1 MDKGQD
7 GAVKPTV
14 SSARFPGGA
23 FGGKELAKEIL
34 ARLQSVEMRKSKSDK
49 LIANYIERNLA
60 ELPFET
66 AKSIAARLDISQ
78 MTVGRYLRRLGF
90 DGLDDLKAVL
100 RRGRSN
106 PAWQVKGSMDRFQQD
121 IKDGKLLAGLV
132 QQQIDNLGMIYELST
147 KVEWQQAIEAL
158 ISASEVHVA
167 AYQNVRGIAQYF
179 ASQLSYTRPRVT
191 FVDGLNGTYAEV
203 LDGSV
208 EGRVLFLHDV
218 RRFASKARP
227 LAEEARRAGVKVVLL
242 TDEFCPWA
250 DEVSDIALVVPGS
263 HGPLWDG
270 AATMTAVMD
279 LMLSNIIVLMGER
292 VDERVQV
299 LTRLQDVFGDFES

>member
-1 MDKGQD
+1 M
-7 GAVKPTV
+7 
-14 SSARFPGGA
+14 
-23 FGGKELAKEIL
+23 AKDIVT
-34 ARLQSVEMRKSKSDK
+34 RLQSAEPRKSKTDK
-49 LIANYIERNLA
+49 LIAQYIERNLA

-66 AKSIAARLDISQ
+66 AKSIATRLGISQ

-90 DGLDDLKAVL
+90 DGLDEMKTAL

-106 PAWQVKGSMDRFQQD
+106 PAWQVKGPVARLQQD
-121 IKDGKLLAGLV
+121 IREGKLLAGLV
-132 QQQIDNLGMIYELST
+132 QQQIDNLGVVYELMT
-147 KVEWQQAIEAL
+147 QPEWQQTIDAL
-158 ISASEVHVA
+158 ISASEVYVA

-179 ASQLSYTRPRVT
+179 ASQLSYSRPRVS
-191 FVDGLNGTYAEV
+191 FMDGLNGTYAEA

-227 LAEEARRAGVKVVLL
+227 LAAEARRAGVKVILL

-250 DEVSDIALVVPGS
+250 SEVADIALIVPGS

-279 LMLSNIIVLMGER
+279 LMLSNIIVLIGNQ
-292 VDERVQV
+292 VDERVQT
-299 LTRLQDVFGDFES
+299 LTRLQDIFGDFEN

>member
-1 MDKGQD
+1 MAQD
-7 GAVKPTV
+7 ILRRLR
-14 SSARFPGGA
+14 SA
-23 FGGKELAKEIL
+23 
-34 ARLQSVEMRKSKSDK
+34 EMRKSKADK
-49 LIANYIERNLA
+49 LIAQYFERNLA

-66 AKSIAARLDISQ
+66 AKSIAVRLDISQ

-90 DGLDDLKAVL
+90 DGLEDMKAAL

-106 PAWQVKGSMDRFQQD
+106 PAWEVKDPVARLQQD
-121 IKDGKLLAGLV
+121 IRENKLLARLA
-132 QQQIDNLGMIYELST
+132 QQQIDNLGVVYEMTT
-147 KVEWQQAIEAL
+147 KPEWQKTVDAL
-158 ISASEVHVA
+158 IGASEVYVA

-179 ASQLSYTRPRVT
+179 ASQLSYSRPRVS
-191 FVDGLNGTYAEV
+191 FMDGLNGTYAEV

-208 EGRVLFLHDV
+208 QNRVLFLYDV

-227 LAEEARRAGVKVVLL
+227 LAMEARGTGVKVILL

-250 DEVSDIALVVPGS
+250 EEVADIALIVPGS

-279 LMLSNIIVLMGER
+279 LMLSHIIVLLGNE
-292 VDERVQV
+292 VDERVQT
-299 LTRLQDVFGDFES
+299 LTRLQDIFGDFEN

>member
-1 MDKGQD
+1 M
-7 GAVKPTV
+7 
-14 SSARFPGGA
+14 
-23 FGGKELAKEIL
+23 AKDIVT
-34 ARLQSVEMRKSKSDK
+34 RLQSADLRKSKTDK
-49 LIANYIERNLA
+49 LIAQYIERNLA

-66 AKSIAARLDISQ
+66 AKSIATRLGISQ

-90 DGLDDLKAVL
+90 DGLDEMKTAL

-106 PAWQVKGSMDRFQQD
+106 PAWQVKGPVARLQQD
-121 IKDGKLLAGLV
+121 IREGKLLAGLV
-132 QQQIDNLGMIYELST
+132 QQQIDNLGVVYELMT
-147 KVEWQQAIEAL
+147 QPEWQQTIDAL
-158 ISASEVHVA
+158 ISASEVYVA

-179 ASQLSYTRPRVT
+179 ASQLSYSRPRVS
-191 FVDGLNGTYAEV
+191 FMDGLNGTYAEA

-227 LAEEARRAGVKVVLL
+227 LAAEARRAGVKVILL

-250 DEVSDIALVVPGS
+250 SEVADIALIVPGS

-279 LMLSNIIVLMGER
+279 LMLSNIIVLIGNQ
-292 VDERVQV
+292 VDERVQT
-299 LTRLQDVFGDFES
+299 LTRLQDIFGDFES